1 MKILN
6 TTPIQMKFQYVFLI
20 AMLVALFSNSCGV
33 TDNNDD
39 YDPVNIFGL
48 VMDSSDQPVENAI
61 VRLVEPPPEMNTVT
75 DADGMYEFELE
86 LDTTLDVRV
95 IISKEG
101 FVEDTLTT
109 LAIPEREIEFPDTRL
124 LTEEEAEDEVE
135 IDPDRESSGGP
146 ASIELQDVSHES
158 IVVKGAGG
166 PEQARFTFAATDSAG
181 QRITPNHETEVRFR
195 LGSSPGGGE
204 SLSPESEFLDNS
216 GEVTTTLTSGNSAGS
231 VQVVAEIERDE
242 FTVKSEPISVAIHD
256 GLPEVGRFTINAT
269 PRNISYA
276 GESTSEITVQLGD
289 EFGNPVR
296 EGTTVYFSTDGGVI
310 EGSDQTDGQGN
321 ASTTLSAVH
330 PIPDDGIATVTAST
344 ATKDNESLEE
354 QITVMF
360 SGEPVIDIDP
370 ESDTSFNYSVS
381 DGRGNPLE
389 EGTQISVSADNGNVE
404 LTGNVDVTI
413 DDTMQSGDGTTDFSF
428 EVTPAGDE
436 PVVGRVPLSIEVDG
450 PNGTATEYFET
461 DPSFNSSGPPA
472 SIELMNASHESIV
485 VQGSGNTE
493 QAHFDFAVTDSEGRR
508 VTPDHEAEI
517 NFSLGSAPGGG
528 ENISPESTLLDDQ
541 GEATA
546 VLTSGTVSGNVQI
559 VAEVQHD
566 EGTVR
571 SEPIRIAIHGGL
583 PNEDHFTLQREPYNV
598 TYVKPDQ
605 NPSDISVIL
614 GDQYSNP
621 VQPGTS
627 VYFSST
633 GGVIDGSAQTD
644 DQGRAG
650 VQLTPSSPVPSD
662 GIATVTAQTATH
674 NNENLEKEIDVI
686 FSGPPQIEVSPESF
700 FIENMSDQT
709 FEYSVTDENGH
720 PMVNGTQISVEVEAE
735 DIEVIGDVDVTIDS
749 EDVESRQGLTD
760 FSFNVAGTNE
770 EPLDRPVFITIEVEG
785 PNGNTTKRIEGRKER
800 VAP

>member
-1 MKILN
+1 MKIRN
-6 TTPIQMKFQYVFLI
+6 TTPFNMKFHYVFLI
-20 AMLVALFSNSCGV
+20 AILVALLANGCGLV
-33 TDNNDD
+33 DNNDD
-39 YDPVNIFGL
+39 YEPVNITGL
-48 VMDSSDQPVENAI
+48 VMDSSDQPVEDAV
-61 VRLVEPPPEMNTVT
+61 VRLIEPPPEMNTVT

-95 IISKEG
+95 IVSKEG
-101 FVEDTLTT
+101 FVADTLTSH
-109 LAIPEREIEFPDTRL
+109 AIPERDIDFPDTKL
-124 LTEEEAEDEVE
+124 LTEEEFEEDVE
-135 IDPDRESSGGP
+135 IDPD
-146 ASIELQDVSHES
+146 V
-158 IVVKGAGG
+158 
-166 PEQARFTFAATDSAG
+166 
-181 QRITPNHETEVRFR
+181 
-195 LGSSPGGGE
+195 
-204 SLSPESEFLDNS
+204 
-216 GEVTTTLTSGNSAGS
+216 
-231 VQVVAEIERDE
+231 
-242 FTVKSEPISVAIHD
+242 EP
-256 GLPEVGRFTINAT
+256 
-269 PRNISYA
+269 
-276 GESTSEITVQLGD
+276 
-289 EFGNPVR
+289 
-296 EGTTVYFSTDGGVI
+296 
-310 EGSDQTDGQGN
+310 
-321 ASTTLSAVH
+321 
-330 PIPDDGIATVTAST
+330 
-344 ATKDNESLEE
+344 
-354 QITVMF
+354 
-360 SGEPVIDIDP
+360 
-370 ESDTSFNYSVS
+370 
-381 DGRGNPLE
+381 
-389 EGTQISVSADNGNVE
+389 
-404 LTGNVDVTI
+404 
-413 DDTMQSGDGTTDFSF
+413 
-428 EVTPAGDE
+428 
-436 PVVGRVPLSIEVDG
+436 
-450 PNGTATEYFET
+450 
-461 DPSFNSSGPPA
+461 SGPPA